1 MNLFNRNIFI
11 SDAKKFVEDKE
22 AAEMEIVDQPTKQ
35 KMGKKEQNKT
45 ANNEKHTRVRSENCL
60 MGEIK
65 VKNQFLNKVKKNRKR
80 IRKSY
85 IERVKLRM
93 GECYETK
100 SLRASNSK
108 RKKKNLGEA

>member
-1 MNLFNRNIFI
+1 MNLFDRNIFI

-35 KMGKKEQNKT
+35 KMEKKEQNET
-45 ANNEKHTRVRSENCL
+45 DNNEKQEGTRSENRL
-60 MGEIK
+60 MGKVK

-85 IERVKLRM
+85 LERIKL
-93 GECYETK
+93 
-100 SLRASNSK
+100 
-108 RKKKNLGEA
+108 

>member
-35 KMGKKEQNKT
+35 KMEKKEQNET
-45 ANNEKHTRVRSENCL
+45 DNNEKQEGTRSENGL
-60 MGEIK
+60 MGK
-65 VKNQFLNKVKKNRKR
+65 VKVNNQFLNKVKKNRKR

-108 RKKKNLGEA
+108 RKKNNLGEA